1 MLQKRLKP
9 RSWRFSFHHFRRTFG
24 SAPVI
29 GCIDFTQWEVFAWY
43 KQINMTVRYSH
54 LAPEH
59 TAQAVAS
66 WPVAQTA
73 RERTVR
79 KLKLHSIK
87 WNTQPDPV

>member
-9 RSWRFSFHHFRRTFG
+9 RSWRFSFHDFRRTFG
-24 SAPVI
+24 SAPFI
-29 GCIDFTQWEVFAWY
+29 GCIDLLNAKYLPWY

-66 WPVAQTA
+66 
-73 RERTVR
+73 
-79 KLKLHSIK
+79 
-87 WNTQPDPV
+87 